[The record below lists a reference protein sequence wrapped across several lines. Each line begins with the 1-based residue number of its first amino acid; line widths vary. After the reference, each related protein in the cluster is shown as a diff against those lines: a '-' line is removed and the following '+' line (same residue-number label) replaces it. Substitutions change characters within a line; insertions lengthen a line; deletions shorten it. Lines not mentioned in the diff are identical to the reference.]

1 MRAERPDKIVRYSQQ
16 LLYRPQRLC
25 TIDLKCLLTSR
36 LSWKIGMRQKWGMK
50 SKERGCGSRRWG
62 RRYVDW
68 AGCAV
73 ALDARWLFER
83 ATIP

>member
-1 MRAERPDKIVRYSQQ
+1 
-16 LLYRPQRLC
+16 
-25 TIDLKCLLTSR
+25 
-36 LSWKIGMRQKWGMK
+36 MRQKWGMK

-73 ALDARWLFER
+73 ALGVRWLFER

>member
-1 MRAERPDKIVRYSQQ
+1 
-16 LLYRPQRLC
+16 
-25 TIDLKCLLTSR
+25 
-36 LSWKIGMRQKWGMK
+36 MRQKWGMR
-50 SKERGCGSRRWG
+50 SKERVCGSRRWG

-73 ALDARWLFER
+73 ALGARWLLER